1 MIKRLI
7 IGLLGVA
14 SLTLAQTAAFPTSVV
29 GNGQLMVAGN
39 NVLSTLGASVGV
51 SDTTLTVT
59 STTGIVANMLLTFS
73 DSKEIAVVCSVST
86 PNQLFLG
93 YGGTCPSISGRGF
106 DGTTATTHA
115 TGAEIA
121 DWYTAWHHN
130 ALRVEIEAIETAL
143 GANLANVLTGVTFP
157 LITAASVVYC
167 PTCVRAPS
175 ALTNN
180 GVVVGSGSQDERTIA
195 ASTNPLFALFA
206 TTGAPAFRAV
216 ANADLPGNGSM
227 TINGTTCTLNGSCS
241 VNTGFTCS
249 VTSPSTVCTHNLN
262 TSYPSVSCYDG
273 GGNMVAAQGASTGVN
288 TFLVTSNAALNCR
301 FR

>member
-1 MIKRLI
+1 MLKQLI
-7 IGLLGVA
+7 IGLFVAGVA
-14 SLTLAQTAAFPTSVV
+14 LAQTAKFPTSVA

-39 NVLSTLGASVGV
+39 NVASTLGASAGAA
-51 SDTTLTVT
+51 DTSLTVT
-59 STTGIVANMLLTFS
+59 STTGFVANMLLTFS
-73 DSKEIAVVCSVST
+73 DSNEIAVICSVSA

-115 TGAEIA
+115 SGAAIA

-130 ALRVEIEAIETAL
+130 ALRVEIEAIETTL

-157 LITAASVVYC
+157 LVTAASIISC

-180 GVVVGSGSQDERTIA
+180 AVVIGSGSQDERVIA

-206 TTGAPAFRAV
+206 TAGAPAFRAV
-216 ANADLPGNGSM
+216 ANADLPGGGSM
-227 TINGTTCTLNGSCS
+227 TINGTTCTLNGSCN

-249 VTSPSTVCTHNLN
+249 VSSPSTVCTHNLN
-262 TSYPSVSCYDG
+262 TSYPSVACFDG

-288 TFLVTSNAALNCR
+288 TFLVTSDAALNCR